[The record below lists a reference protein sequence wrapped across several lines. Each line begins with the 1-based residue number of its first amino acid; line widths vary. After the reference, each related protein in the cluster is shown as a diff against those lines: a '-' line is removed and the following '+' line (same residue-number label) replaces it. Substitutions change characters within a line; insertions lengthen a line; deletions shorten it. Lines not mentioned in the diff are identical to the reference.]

1 MQFLF
6 SPAIATLSDA
16 NGRRPVLLISVLG
29 HAVDNLPTAFAP
41 SMLRLFIER
50 LFAGI
55 CGASYTTEN
64 AFVADITKPDDR
76 AKVFGLMGA
85 AFGLGFVIGPA
96 IGWLLGEFGPRVPF
110 FVAAGFR
117 WSTSS
122 LAGSSGLKCWDRK
135 TAGPSRSAAP
145 TPSVR

>member
-6 SPAIATLSDA
+6 GPAIGNLSDA
-16 NGRRPVLLISVLG
+16 NGQRPVLLISVLG
-29 HAVDNLPTAFAP
+29 HAVDNLLTAFAP
-41 SMLRLFIER
+41 SILRLFIER

-55 CGASYTTEN
+55 CGASYTTAN
-64 AFVADITKPDDR
+64 ASLADITKPDDR

-85 AFGLGFVIGPA
+85 AFGLGFVIGPS

-117 WSTSS
+117 WSSSS
-122 LAGSSGLKCWDRK
+122 LAGSCGLQCWDRK
-135 TAGPSRSAAP
+135 TAGLSRSAAP
-145 TPSVR
+145 TASVR